1 VAAARLKNDVFNEL
15 PAARP
20 RTIWATAFEILC
32 EPMLLLLV
40 VTGLL
45 YVVLGDPREA
55 IALLATI
62 FVVIGITL
70 YQEHK
75 AERALEAL
83 RDLSS
88 PVRSES
94 AMVWNVVSAAERF
107 ACDSGSIGG
116 R

>member
-1 VAAARLKNDVFNEL
+1 
-15 PAARP
+15 
-20 RTIWATAFEILC
+20 
-32 EPMLLLLV
+32 MLLLLV

-45 YVVLGDPREA
+45 YVVLGDLREA

-75 AERALEAL
+75 AEHALEAL

-88 PVRSES
+88 PCARNPRWYGTSYRRPRGLPVTRDQSEVDS
-94 AMVWNVVSAAERF
+94 DLTDSRPFPALLPVSLVCQRLSLGVGYFEN
-107 ACDSGSIGG
+107 
-116 R
+116 